1 MAEEGLLAHALGE
14 ALGALDQDFDEGVDA
29 LGLRRPDLEADGKG
43 GLGEL
48 WGKRR
53 AAIGVRFWVVG
64 GDCLPV
70 GDTDEEAT
78 VVLNL
83 PAPPARRLEPPAD
96 LRPIG
101 LFAGLATSAVAS
113 M

>member
-48 WGKRR
+48 WGSG
-53 AAIGVRFWVVG
+53 A
-64 GDCLPV
+64 L
-70 GDTDEEAT
+70 
-78 VVLNL
+78 L
-83 PAPPARRLEPPAD
+83 
-96 LRPIG
+96 
-101 LFAGLATSAVAS
+101 
-113 M
+113 